1 MVNSFINVFQ
11 LMTFNNEL
19 KSVVQKTLQN
29 NLTLEDFRYNT
40 KVSRFMI
47 WLLPCKSHFN
57 ESVL

>member
-29 NLTLEDFRYNT
+29 NLTLEDFGYNT